1 MSEVNKMN
9 SAEELYAFCKNE
21 LFAEVMEKI
30 TNEDL
35 VEDITS
41 EIFMNVMCHEKWFFD
56 IDAERQNGYV
66 HNMCQKVCRYHLMF
80 FERKNYEFKEEVYGE
95 NKFSEDTYDFMDK
108 DIVDKWIE
116 SLPENEKRTVE
127 KRYIENKSIETIAM
141 EEGISKNAVS
151 KRLSRA
157 RFRLKNTVMR
167 NLHDS
172 I

>member
-1 MSEVNKMN
+1 
-9 SAEELYAFCKNE
+9 
-21 LFAEVMEKI
+21 
-30 TNEDL
+30 
-35 VEDITS
+35 
-41 EIFMNVMCHEKWFFD
+41 
-56 IDAERQNGYV
+56 
-66 HNMCQKVCRYHLMF
+66 
-80 FERKNYEFKEEVYGE
+80 
-95 NKFSEDTYDFMDK
+95 MDK
-108 DIVDKWIE
+108 DIVDNWIE
-116 SLPENEKRTVE
+116 SLPEIEKRTVE